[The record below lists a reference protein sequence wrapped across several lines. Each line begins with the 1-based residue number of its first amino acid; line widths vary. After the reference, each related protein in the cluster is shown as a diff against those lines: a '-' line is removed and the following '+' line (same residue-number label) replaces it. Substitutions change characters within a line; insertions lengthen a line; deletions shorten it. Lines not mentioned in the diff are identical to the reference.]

1 MVNVHLPFRA
11 SGFRARARLGGGAHD
26 VGRDTWRL
34 IGRDAQTVEIPIE
47 ARVACNDFVKPKLT
61 ESGLDQKCS
70 RLLVRTSNAGMQML
84 WQMLLGIYNST

>member
-1 MVNVHLPFRA
+1 M
-11 SGFRARARLGGGAHD
+11 
-26 VGRDTWRL
+26 
-34 IGRDAQTVEIPIE
+34 EIPIE
-47 ARVACNDFVKPKLT
+47 ARVACNEFVKLKLT